1 LSGFTRNQD
10 LVLLLFLYMIVI
22 NYYLSVLM
30 MKTNIKHM
38 PADERRAVTVE
49 AVVELAGSQNP
60 SEITTAA
67 IAKHMNLTQGAL
79 FRHFPSK
86 DAIWQAVMEW
96 VAEGLLA
103 RIDRAA
109 QDIESPLAA
118 LQAMFMSHVEFVA
131 EHPGVPRMMFGEL
144 QRAEQTAPKR
154 IVQTLIQRYGERLQR
169 LIEDGKARGELS
181 ATLDSEAAA
190 TLFIGTIQGLV
201 MQSLLAGD
209 VTRIRKH
216 APRVFAIYQR
226 GIGSV
231 Q

>member
-1 LSGFTRNQD
+1 MNTH
-10 LVLLLFLYMIVI
+10 V
-22 NYYLSVLM
+22 
-30 MKTNIKHM
+30 KHL

-49 AVVELAGSQNP
+49 AVVALAGSQNP

-79 FRHFPSK
+79 FRHFPTK

-96 VAEGLLA
+96 VAERLLD
-103 RIDRAA
+103 RIDCAA
-109 QDIESPLAA
+109 QGIESPLAA
-118 LQAMFMSHVEFVA
+118 MQAIFMSHVEFVA

-154 IVQTLIQRYGERLQR
+154 IVQALIRRYGERLYR
-169 LIEDGKARGELS
+169 LIEAGKACGDLS
-181 ATLDSEAAA
+181 AALDTEAAA

-209 VTRIRKH
+209 VERIRQD

-226 GIGSV
+226 GIRSA